1 MVDLEKRKRFIS
13 VVFEKHSKEPFFIY
27 LKNEGF
33 LDGESLS
40 VELMIDRVLFFPN
53 KAIDG
58 FVGGKKLEGL
68 QWDYLLFVRFCYL
81 WEEVF
86 SSDAKSFLNN
96 LVKNPLDFTLIRRLA
111 KFTSLD
117 NAVSIVLLD
126 FLKSYLYYGE
136 FNETALRNNMEG
148 VVMVTTTKLNQI
160 AMGSLSVMFFVF
172 LLAMELAYFP
182 SGYEGLKA
190 ISHVFLSYGLGLAF
204 GDLFITWRYL
214 DAAILVNELKG
225 KKQYKTKY
233 CLPLYRFLEQLK
245 FIGKFP
251 FWFINMRRK
260 EKLGVV
266 EQSSPFLTRAK
277 EFVDL
282 FTVFED
288 YMLVDCAINLP
299 VAETVGKRVKI

>member
-1 MVDLEKRKRFIS
+1 MDLEKRKRFIS

-53 KAIDG
+53 KDIDG
-58 FVGGKKLEGL
+58 FMGGKKLEGL

-86 SSDAKSFLNN
+86 SSDAKNFLNN

-117 NAVSIVLLD
+117 NAISIVLLD

-148 VVMVTTTKLNQI
+148 VVMATTTKVSQI
-160 AMGSLSVMFFVF
+160 AMGLLSVVFFVF
-172 LLAMELAYFP
+172 LLSMELAYFP
-182 SGYEGLKA
+182 SGYESLKA
-190 ISHVFLSYGLGLAF
+190 ISHVFLSYGLGLAV

-214 DAAILVNELKG
+214 DAAILVNELRGRKP
-225 KKQYKTKY
+225 YKIKFL
-233 CLPLYRFLEQLK
+233 LPFYRFWEQLK
-245 FIGKFP
+245 FIGRFP
-251 FWFINMRRK
+251 FWFINMRK
-260 EKLGVV
+260 AQQSGIV
-266 EQSSPFLTRAK
+266 EQPAPFLTKAK
-277 EFVDL
+277 EFVDV
-282 FTVFED
+282 FPVFED
-288 YMLVDCAINLP
+288 YMLVDCAITIP
-299 VAETVGKRVKI
+299 VAESAGKRVKV